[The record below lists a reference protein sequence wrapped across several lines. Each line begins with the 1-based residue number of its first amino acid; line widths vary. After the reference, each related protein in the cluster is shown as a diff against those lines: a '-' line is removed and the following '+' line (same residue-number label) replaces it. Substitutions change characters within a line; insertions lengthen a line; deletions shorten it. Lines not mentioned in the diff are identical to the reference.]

1 MFKLPH
7 RKQVGKNIT
16 ENREMSQKIN
26 KFQEASSQ
34 TLKIGVLLLLSI
46 VLTGTVGFH
55 IIEGMKLLDSLYM
68 TVITISTVG
77 FKEVGDE
84 PLSEL
89 GKIFTMGLIF
99 TSLGSLA
106 YVGTNMARFV
116 FDGELANYIK
126 TYRVDKKIAKL
137 KNHVIIVG
145 YGRNGEQ
152 AAEELKEHGVDF
164 VIVDKRD
171 NVISRVRQNPE
182 LLYIKGDATHE
193 DVLEKARIY
202 DARALIATTPNDA
215 DNVFVVLT
223 ARSMNPGMTII
234 SRASEMESQMKLKR
248 AGATN
253 VIMPERIGGQRMAK
267 LVHQPDV
274 VEFLEYILL
283 QKSRDVS
290 LEEVSCKNLSHR
302 FVGKSIADLKV
313 REISGANIVG
323 IKISGARYVFNPDPN
338 MILSRND
345 QLFVLGTPE
354 QIQKLQE
361 VMQSAE

>member
-1 MFKLPH
+1 
-7 RKQVGKNIT
+7 
-16 ENREMSQKIN
+16 MSQHQYN
-26 KFQEASSQ
+26 KFYEFSSL
-34 TLKIGVLLLLSI
+34 TIKIGLTLLVLLI
-46 VLTGTVGFH
+46 VIGTTGYRL
-55 IIEGMKLLDSLYM
+55 IEGWDWIDCLYM
-68 TVITISTVG
+68 TVITMATVG
-77 FKEVGDE
+77 FKEVG
-84 PLSEL
+84 PLSVA
-89 GKIFTMGLIF
+89 GKIFTMGLII
-99 TSLGSLA
+99 TSLGILA
-106 YVGTNMARFV
+106 YVTTNLARFV

-152 AAEELKEHGVDF
+152 AAIELAENGVGF

-171 NVISRVRQNPE
+171 NVIARLRENPE

-193 DVLEKARIY
+193 DVLEQAKIH
-202 DARALIATTPNDA
+202 DARAIIVTTPQDA

-223 ARSMNPGMTII
+223 ARSMNPGLTVI
-234 SRASEMESQMKLKR
+234 SRASEMESLMKLKR

-283 QKSRDVS
+283 QKTQDVFV
-290 LEEVSCKNLSHR
+290 EEMSCKKLSQQW
-302 FVGKSIADLKV
+302 VGKSISEMKV
-313 REISGANIVG
+313 RETTGANIIG
-323 IKISGARYVFNPDPN
+323 IKTGGARYVFNPDPE

-345 QLFVLGTPE
+345 QIFVLGNSK
-354 QIQKLQE
+354 QISNLKIIME
-361 VMQSAE
+361 KGI

>member
-1 MFKLPH
+1 
-7 RKQVGKNIT
+7 
-16 ENREMSQKIN
+16 MSQQFN
-26 KFQEASSQ
+26 KFQEASNR
-34 TLKIGVLLLLSI
+34 TLKIGIGLLVSI
-46 VLTGTVGFH
+46 VTFGTVGYHF
-55 IIEGMKLLDSLYM
+55 IEGMNLLDSLYM
-68 TVITISTVG
+68 TVITVSTVG
-77 FKEVGDE
+77 FKEVGSQ
-84 PLSEL
+84 PLSPQ
-89 GKIFTMGLIF
+89 GKIFTIGLII

-106 YVGTNMARFV
+106 YVGSNLARFV

-152 AAEELKEHGVDF
+152 AAMELTEHGVDF

-171 NVISRVRQNPE
+171 NVISRIRQNPE
-182 LLYIKGDATHE
+182 LLYLKGDATHE
-193 DVLEKARIY
+193 EVLEQVGIY
-202 DARALIATTPNDA
+202 NARALIATTPNDA

-223 ARSMNPGMTII
+223 ARSMNPGLTVI
-234 SRASEMESQMKLKR
+234 SRASELESQMKLKR

-283 QKSRDVS
+283 QKTKDVS
-290 LEEVSCKNLSHR
+290 LEEVSCRMLAQK
-302 FVGKSIADLKV
+302 FVGKSIGDLKV
-313 REISGANIVG
+313 REVSGANIIG
-323 IKISGARYVFNPDPN
+323 IKISGARYVFNPDPQ

-345 QLFVLGTPE
+345 QLFVLGNPD
-354 QIQKLQE
+354 QISKLRE
-361 VMQSAE
+361 WMARGE

>member
-1 MFKLPH
+1 
-7 RKQVGKNIT
+7 
-16 ENREMSQKIN
+16 MSQQFN

-34 TLKIGVLLLLSI
+34 TLKIGIGLLISI
-46 VLTGTVGFH
+46 VTFGTLGYHF
-55 IIEGMKLLDSLYM
+55 IEGMNFLDSLYM
-68 TVITISTVG
+68 TVITVSTVG
-77 FKEVGDE
+77 FKEVGAE
-84 PLSEL
+84 PLSSG
-89 GKIFTMGLIF
+89 GKVFTMGLII

-106 YVGTNMARFV
+106 YVGSNMARFV

-137 KNHVIIVG
+137 RDHVIIVG

-152 AAEELKEHGVDF
+152 AAMELAEHGVDF

-171 NVISRVRQNPE
+171 NVITRLRHNPE

-193 DVLEKARIY
+193 DVLEQVRIH

-223 ARSMNPGMTII
+223 ARSMNPGLTVI
-234 SRASEMESQMKLKR
+234 SRASELESQMKLKR

-274 VEFLEYILL
+274 VEFVEYILL
-283 QKSRDVS
+283 QKTQDVS
-290 LEEVSCKNLSHR
+290 LEEVSCRKLSQKY
-302 FVGKSIADLKV
+302 VGKSIGELKV
-313 REISGANIVG
+313 REVSGANIIG
-323 IKISGARYVFNPDPN
+323 IKISGARYVFNPDPK

-345 QLFVLGTPE
+345 QLFVLGNPT
-354 QIQKLQE
+354 QIARLKQ
-361 VMQSAE
+361 VMETEI